1 MPKHAV
7 FLLAAS
13 LLALS
18 GCATPEDLR
27 HIDDVACTSYGFQ
40 HGTPEFAKCLQYR
53 NFARQDG
60 YLSST

>member
-1 MPKHAV
+1 MPKRVAFLFAV
-7 FLLAAS
+7 S

-27 HIDDVACTSYGFQ
+27 HFDDVACTSYGFQ
-40 HGTPEFAKCLQYR
+40 HGTPAFAKCLQYR
-53 NFARQDG
+53 NLTRQDG

>member
-1 MPKHAV
+1 MPKRVA
-7 FLLAAS
+7 FILAAS
-13 LLALS
+13 LMALS

-53 NFARQDG
+53 NLARQDG

>member
-1 MPKHAV
+1 MPKRLV
-7 FLLAAS
+7 FILPAT
-13 LLALS
+13 LLALG

-40 HGTPEFAKCLQYR
+40 HDTPEFAKCLQRR
-53 NFARQDG
+53 NLARQDG